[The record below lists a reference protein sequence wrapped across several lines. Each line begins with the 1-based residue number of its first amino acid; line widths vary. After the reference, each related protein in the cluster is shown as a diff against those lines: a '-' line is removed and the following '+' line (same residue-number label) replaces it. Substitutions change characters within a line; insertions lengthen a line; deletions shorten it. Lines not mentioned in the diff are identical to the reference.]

1 VTTEQIT
8 RKVLRTNDLIKVLNV
23 SRATIYR
30 WERAGLI
37 PAKRRLGPNTVG
49 WLESEIDQ
57 WLASKAPAGGG
68 DPEQGSGERP

>member
-1 VTTEQIT
+1 MTQIT

-49 WLESEIDQ
+49 WLQDEISE
-57 WLASKAPAGGG
+57 WLTNRPAPNKG
-68 DPEQGSGERP
+68 DALEGLE